1 MNSTPRIS
9 EPTSSEFSVSPAGTR
24 TSSFWS
30 PAQIDGPSGTIEVT
44 SGT

>member
-9 EPTSSEFSVSPAGTR
+9 DPTKFEFSVLPEGTR

-30 PAQIDGPSGTIEVT
+30 PAQIEGPIGTIAVT